1 MARTFDTSQIPELS
15 FIQNLISSWE
25 ERTISNG
32 FTADEFIGLCGG
44 LKDRAGLLTA
54 PHERLEKGFL
64 RDRSL
69 YAEQRD
75 SWRVETQ
82 YWTHPSWSQSWKG
95 RSQEHKLIATVQVG
109 WVLFWFCFFKVNV
122 FVVGKCWCVKSEMS
136 YKKGAGSVHFSSAE
150 KARWK
155 SSKLSNQKFGV
166 FFS

>member
-1 MARTFDTSQIPELS
+1 MAWTLDTSRIPELN

-25 ERTISNG
+25 ERTILNG
-32 FTADEFIGLCGG
+32 FTTDEFRGLCGG

-54 PHERLEKGFL
+54 PNERLEKDFL
-64 RDRSL
+64 RDGSL
-69 YAEQRD
+69 CAEQRD

-95 RSQEHKLIATVQVG
+95 MSEEHKLIATVQVG
-109 WVLFWFCFFKVNV
+109 WILFCFVFFKVSV
-122 FVVGKCWCVKSEMS
+122 FVVGKRWCVKSEMS

-155 SSKLSNQKFGV
+155 SSKLSNQNFWV